1 MGIREDFSDAIVE
14 KVRVILKKEY
24 EVDLDTAL
32 QKNPEFLIKLIIDS
46 MYFLLDTDM
55 GEALLFQ
62 GLNRT
67 SQLYRTAARYDKFYR
82 YVGMDSI
89 NYKDL
94 VPEHMLEVIEKDAHS
109 CEDRGCSS
117 GGRPL
122 WCVKDV
128 EGRDGRSQMMC
139 NFCAQTQGL
148 GGSLDRCLSLSD
160 ECHTCACGKL
170 AREINGSNGQVVH
183 LRKADLKAM

>member
-1 MGIREDFSDAIVE
+1 
-14 KVRVILKKEY
+14 
-24 EVDLDTAL
+24 
-32 QKNPEFLIKLIIDS
+32 

-109 CEDRGCSS
+109 CEDRAVAVAAGLS
-117 GGRPL
+117 GVSKTWKEETG
-122 WCVKDV
+122 V
-128 EGRDGRSQMMC
+128 
-139 NFCAQTQGL
+139 
-148 GGSLDRCLSLSD
+148 
-160 ECHTCACGKL
+160 
-170 AREINGSNGQVVH
+170 AR
-183 LRKADLKAM
+183 